1 VRQEAARVRE
11 VGVGVPGK
19 EGEKAARV
27 GGVGGDAETDELRV
41 VLPQQGEGGQRD
53 GGRSR
58 SGHGRGHEQRTL
70 GHLIRSGAARS
81 AGHQR

>member
-1 VRQEAARVRE
+1 MARRERGEERVEERRVRVRVVRQEAARVRE

-41 VLPQQGEGGQRD
+41 VLP
-53 GGRSR
+53 
-58 SGHGRGHEQRTL
+58 
-70 GHLIRSGAARS
+70 
-81 AGHQR
+81 